1 MTYERKSLPLLT
13 PINYCD
19 GSNPQHLDVRI
30 TNLCD
35 SACSF
40 CIAAEGMKHAR
51 KFDLEAMLESAKK
64 VQPASM
70 SIIGGEPFLF
80 MKKLL
85 DFMTT
90 IEAEVTTVEDF
101 YLTTALPITIQ
112 RQPELFNEILG
123 RTTTLNVSLNHYLED
138 ENNRI
143 LNAKK
148 RFNRIALL
156 EEILKEEG
164 VPGKIR
170 VHLNLSRGGID
181 TATKLNTA
189 LYRLKEMGVREVKV
203 NELMNAPEDYVSFEE
218 MTGIKLLSP
227 YSHGCSSTLDYFPD
241 LAITLKRSC
250 FVVEP
255 SRAASKRDL
264 LKILAKEEAGLL
276 ENKGNRAS
284 VLYEDGSLAES
295 WEE

>member
-1 MTYERKSLPLLT
+1 MLPLLT

-51 KFDLEAMLESAKK
+51 TFDLPAMLASAKA
-64 VQPASM
+64 VQPISM

-85 DFMTT
+85 AFMESV
-90 IEAEVTTVEDF
+90 EAEVPSVQDF
-101 YLTTALPITIQ
+101 YLTTALPITVQ
-112 RQPELFNEILG
+112 RQPDLFQAVFAK
-123 RTTTLNVSLNHYLED
+123 TTTLNVSLNHYD
-138 ENNRI
+138 ADANNRI
-143 LNAKK
+143 LKTK
-148 RFNRIALL
+148 QKFDRLELL
-156 EEILKEEG
+156 GNILQEEG
-164 VPGKIR
+164 ASDKLR

-181 TATKLNTA
+181 TAIKLNTA
-189 LYRLKEMGVREVKV
+189 LYKLHELGVREVKV

-218 MTGIKLLSP
+218 ITGIKLLSP
-227 YSHGCSSTLDYFPD
+227 FSHGCSSTIEYFPG

-255 SRAASKRDL
+255 SRQASKRDL
-264 LKILAKEEAGLL
+264 LKMMAKEEAGYL

>member
-1 MTYERKSLPLLT
+1 MKTLPLLA

-19 GSNPQHLDVRI
+19 GTNGDHLDVRI

-40 CIAAEGMKHAR
+40 CIAAEGMKVAR
-51 KFDLEAMLESAKK
+51 KFDLEAMLASAKS
-64 VQPASM
+64 VRPRSM

-85 DFMTT
+85 NFM
-90 IEAEVTTVEDF
+90 EEVEREVTTVQEIF
-101 YLTTALPITIQ
+101 LTTALPITIQ
-112 RQPELFNEILG
+112 RQPDLFQEIFA
-123 RTTTLNVSLNHYLED
+123 RTAVLNVSLNHYLSD

-143 LNAKK
+143 LRAKK
-148 RFNRIALL
+148 IFDRLALL
-156 EEILKEEG
+156 EDILSK
-164 VPGKIR
+164 PGAGDKLR

-181 TATKLNTA
+181 TAVKLNAA
-189 LYRLKEMGVREVKV
+189 LHRLHSIGVRSVKV

-218 MTGIKLLSP
+218 MTGIRLLSP
-227 YSHGCSSTLDYFPD
+227 YSHGCSSEINYYPGMD
-241 LAITLKRSC
+241 IVLKRSC

-264 LKILAKEEAGLL
+264 LKVLAKAEAGYL
-276 ENKGNRAS
+276 ESNGGRAS
-284 VLYEDGSLAES
+284 VLYEDGSLADS

>member
-1 MTYERKSLPLLT
+1 MAPTKMLPLLA

-19 GSNPQHLDVRI
+19 GTNPQHLDVRI

-35 SACSF
+35 SACNF
-40 CIAAEGMKHAR
+40 CIAAEGMKNAR
-51 KFDLEAMLESAKK
+51 TFDLDAMLASAKQ
-64 VQPASM
+64 VQPTSM

-85 DFMTT
+85 SFMESV
-90 IEAEVTTVEDF
+90 EAEVPTVKDF

-112 RQPELFNEILG
+112 RQPDLFQEIFAKI
-123 RTTTLNVSLNHYLED
+123 TVLNASVNHYDAGL
-138 ENNRI
+138 NNDI
-143 LNAKK
+143 LKAKK
-148 RFNRIALL
+148 RFDRLELL
-156 EEILKEEG
+156 RELLQEEG
-164 VPGKIR
+164 AADKIR

-181 TATKLNTA
+181 TALKLNTA
-189 LYRLKEMGVREVKV
+189 LYRLQEMGVQEVKV

-218 MTGIKLLSP
+218 MTGVELLSP
-227 YSHGCSSTLDYFPD
+227 YSHGCSSKINYFPGLD
-241 LAITLKRSC
+241 ITLKRSC

-255 SRAASKRDL
+255 SRHASKRDL
-264 LKILAKEEAGLL
+264 LKMMAKEEAGYL
-276 ENKGNRAS
+276 ESNSNRAS